1 MTLGSGGISPFPGG
15 GQGEIVQWPGVYFGA
30 VSNNADPKSQ
40 NRCLLR
46 IPQILGSAVTTW
58 AVSLTPLQNPP
69 KVGTLIAAM
78 FVGGDLDYPCY
89 FVVDPKV
96 TVESSDG
103 NIQPI
108 GTASHAGT
116 SKSLAAADHVHAG
129 IDNSLLN
136 VQPVGAAN
144 VVGTQPL
151 AARADHAHAGLAAG
165 FNGFLEITS
174 STQSGSDS
182 PAVIDM
188 YSQLTAGQT
197 TIDLGGNNQIIM
209 PADIEASNTT
219 INITSGTINLNMAIP
234 SGYPYTTDI
243 NTGSSWGTGERA
255 FINQLVNGLNDLIA
269 SLINRGLIS

>member
-30 VSNNADPKSQ
+30 VSNNADPKNQ

-58 AVSLTPLQNPP
+58 AVSLTPQQNPP

-78 FVGGDLDYPCY
+78 FIGGDLDYPCY

-96 TVESSDG
+96 TVESVDG

-129 IDNSLLN
+129 ID
-136 VQPVGAAN
+136 PVANIQAVGSVNAAG
-144 VVGTQPL
+144 VQPL
-151 AARADHAHAGLAAG
+151 AARSDHVHAGLAAG
-165 FNGFLEITS
+165 NSGFLEISS

-188 YSQLTAGQT
+188 YSQLTVGQTEIDLTATNVNASNNFSCNNIVINNAPSNTTSSISGGNTVPGTGPGSYSSTWASEVGATIALMFGAINQLNT
-197 TIDLGGNNQIIM
+197 TID
-209 PADIEASNTT
+209 
-219 INITSGTINLNMAIP
+219 NIYN
-234 SGYPYTTDI
+234 
-243 NTGSSWGTGERA
+243 
-255 FINQLVNGLNDLIA
+255 
-269 SLINRGLIS
+269 SLYS